1 MKLLAAPASAISL
14 RGPGRSRQ
22 YLAAAAVVTLG
33 LVLIGPDE
41 PSDVPVPARAV
52 SRAAT
57 TVTRPG
63 SLTRTA
69 FSLPDRSIEDRD
81 TGNAFGQH
89 SWYVPPPPAP
99 VVYRAPPKPVAPPL
113 PFSYM
118 GRFVENGGKPVFYLV
133 RGENVYDVRV
143 GDTLDNM
150 YTVDAVENDQ
160 LVFTY
165 KPLNERQALAIG
177 R

>member
-1 MKLLAAPASAISL
+1 MKLLAAPASVIGLKGA
-14 RGPGRSRQ
+14 GRTRQ
-22 YLAAAAVVTLG
+22 LLVAAVVVTLG
-33 LVLIGPDE
+33 LVLMAPDE
-41 PSDVPVPARAV
+41 PGDVPAPAGAV
-52 SRAAT
+52 KMR
-57 TVTRPG
+57 TRSG

-69 FSLPDRSIEDRD
+69 FSLPERSNGERVAV
-81 TGNAFGQH
+81 NAFDQH

-99 VVYRAPPKPVAPPL
+99 VVHRAPPKPVAPPL

-118 GRFVENGGKPVFYLV
+118 GRFVEDGGKPVFYLV
-133 RGENVYDVRV
+133 RGDNVYDVRV
-143 GDTLDNM
+143 GDTLDNT
-150 YTVDAVENDQ
+150 YTVDAMENDQ